1 MILFE
6 FALLGNKIFNY
17 KVVWDEYEMGLSYC
31 NYFTYCLKL
40 NLILFKV
47 LELELSRD
55 ENELIQSS
63 ILGTVIFKFFI
74 EKNKNILF

>member
-1 MILFE
+1 
-6 FALLGNKIFNY
+6 
-17 KVVWDEYEMGLSYC
+17 MGLSYC